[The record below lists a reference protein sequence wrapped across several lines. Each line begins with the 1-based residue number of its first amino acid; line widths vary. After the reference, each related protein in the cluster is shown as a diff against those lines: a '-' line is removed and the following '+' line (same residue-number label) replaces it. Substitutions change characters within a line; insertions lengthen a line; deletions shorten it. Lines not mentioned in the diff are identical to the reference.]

1 MRRPVPMGISRPR
14 PIPVPSRGRTAGRL
28 AAETE
33 GDITLPDVLGSE
45 IATVLERRIIYL
57 DIAPDARVTEQEV
70 CDEFNISRSPVRE
83 AFRQLEST
91 GLVVRLARRGIRV
104 KELSVADL
112 DDIYACRTPLEGIAS
127 GLAAKRATK
136 EDLATMQGHLKAMQA
151 ALKAGHVREFFLHN
165 VGFLTVMHEA
175 AGNKMLVRILS
186 VIEKQAMRY
195 RYLAHI
201 EDETML
207 VLVHQG
213 LTEVYAAMV
222 ARQPAKAKAALV
234 RTMMQS
240 QKTIRGV
247 VRRHLSSPRAADD

>member
-1 MRRPVPMGISRPR
+1 MRASRHLQPVAPVRSRPA
-14 PIPVPSRGRTAGRL
+14 SRLPATP
-28 AAETE
+28 EP
-33 GDITLPDVLGSE
+33 DITLPDVLGSE
-45 IATVLERRIIYL
+45 IANILERRIIYL

-83 AFRQLEST
+83 AFRQLEAT

-151 ALKAGHVREFFLHN
+151 ALKAGNVREFFLHN
-165 VGFLTVMHEA
+165 VGFLTSMHEA

-207 VLVHQG
+207 ALVHQG

-234 RTMMQS
+234 RTMMQA

-247 VRRHLSSPRAADD
+247 LRRHPMTLGAAADD

>member
-1 MRRPVPMGISRPR
+1 MGVERPPQLLVPGRKRAGARP
-14 PIPVPSRGRTAGRL
+14 PV
-28 AAETE
+28 AAES
-33 GDITLPDVLGSE
+33 DLTLPDVLGSE
-45 IATVLERRIIYL
+45 IATILERRIIYL
-57 DIAPDARVTEQEV
+57 EIAPDARVTEQEV

-127 GLAAKRATK
+127 GLAARHATK
-136 EDLATMQGHLKAMQA
+136 EDLAVMQGHLKAMQA
-151 ALKAGHVREFFLHN
+151 ALKAGDVRGFFLHN
-165 VGFLTVMHEA
+165 VGFLTSMHGA

-201 EDETML
+201 EDPTML

-213 LTEVYAAMV
+213 LTEVYAAMA

-234 RTMMQS
+234 RTMMQA

-247 VRRHLSSPRAADD
+247 VRRHLSTAPPAAQD